1 MADLPSDSAIAEAL
15 SAAGSAHHEYEQTA
29 LKGVRD
35 ELWAGFYA
43 AFVIGR
49 LGDFMAASRL
59 AAVLEEVDA
68 PSNWSAA
75 AAEHVTTTLRA
86 QSDAMA
92 PTVADVSDRRRFE
105 IEVDGAVL
113 GFAEYRRRPGVI
125 TFLHTEID
133 PVHKGEGLGT
143 LLVKA
148 ALDTARAEG
157 LAVLPYCP
165 FFRGFID
172 RHREYLDLV
181 PVERR
186 AKFALDLRR
195 LMIRS
200 PTPMRCRRAAVTVG
214 ASASR
219 FSSWM
224 RRLSASA
231 ISVVSHT
238 SRASLPASVSAR

>member
-43 AFVIGR
+43 AFILGR
-49 LGDFMAASRL
+49 LGDFTAASRL
-59 AAVLEEVDA
+59 AALLEKVDA
-68 PSNWSAA
+68 RSNWSEA
-75 AAEHVTTTLRA
+75 AAEHVATAMSA
-86 QSDAMA
+86 QSDAME
-92 PTVADVSDRRRFE
+92 PTVTDVSDRKRFE
-105 IEVDGAVL
+105 IEVAGAVL
-113 GFAEYRRRPGVI
+113 GFTEYRRRPDVI

-133 PVHKGEGLGT
+133 PAHEGEGLGT

-165 FFRGFID
+165 FVRGFID

-186 AKFALDLRR
+186 AKFALD
-195 LMIRS
+195 
-200 PTPMRCRRAAVTVG
+200 G
-214 ASASR
+214 
-219 FSSWM
+219 
-224 RRLSASA
+224 
-231 ISVVSHT
+231 
-238 SRASLPASVSAR
+238 

>member
-43 AFVIGR
+43 AFVLGR
-49 LGDFMAASRL
+49 LGDFTAASRL
-59 AAVLEEVDA
+59 AALLEEVDA
-68 PSNWSAA
+68 PSNWSEA
-75 AAEHVTTTLRA
+75 AAEHVATTLRA

-92 PTVADVSDRRRFE
+92 PTVTDVSDRRRFE

-125 TFLHTEID
+125 TFIHTEID
-133 PVHKGEGLGT
+133 PAHEGEGLGT

-165 FFRGFID
+165 FVRGFID

-186 AKFALDLRR
+186 ANFTLDD
-195 LMIRS
+195 
-200 PTPMRCRRAAVTVG
+200 G
-214 ASASR
+214 
-219 FSSWM
+219 
-224 RRLSASA
+224 
-231 ISVVSHT
+231 
-238 SRASLPASVSAR
+238 

>member
-29 LKGVRD
+29 LKGARD

-43 AFVIGR
+43 AFVLGR
-49 LGDFMAASRL
+49 LGDFTAASRL
-59 AAVLEEVDA
+59 AALLEEADA
-68 PSNWSAA
+68 PSNWSQA
-75 AAEHVTTTLRA
+75 AAEHVATTLRA

-92 PTVADVSDRRRFE
+92 PTVTDVSDRRRFE
-105 IEVDGAVL
+105 IVVDGAVL

-125 TFLHTEID
+125 TFIHTEID
-133 PVHKGEGLGT
+133 PAHEGEGLGT

-165 FFRGFID
+165 FVRGFID

-186 AKFALDLRR
+186 ANFTLDD
-195 LMIRS
+195 
-200 PTPMRCRRAAVTVG
+200 G
-214 ASASR
+214 
-219 FSSWM
+219 
-224 RRLSASA
+224 
-231 ISVVSHT
+231 
-238 SRASLPASVSAR
+238 